1 MKIYPDKL
9 PEGQKPNLSAQKVA
23 RQEVKVAPAPAA
35 QSSPT
40 DKVEI
45 SENGKKVAELMA
57 QVNQVPDVRAEKVK
71 ALKEAVEAGTYRVSS
86 LDIARK
92 MLEEL

>member
-23 RQEVKVAPAPAA
+23 RPDVKSPLPASA
-35 QSSPT
+35 QSRPA
-40 DKVEI
+40 DRVEI

-57 QVNQVPDVRAEKVK
+57 QVNQVPDVRAEKVR
-71 ALKEAVEAGTYRVSS
+71 ALKEAIEAGNYRVSS